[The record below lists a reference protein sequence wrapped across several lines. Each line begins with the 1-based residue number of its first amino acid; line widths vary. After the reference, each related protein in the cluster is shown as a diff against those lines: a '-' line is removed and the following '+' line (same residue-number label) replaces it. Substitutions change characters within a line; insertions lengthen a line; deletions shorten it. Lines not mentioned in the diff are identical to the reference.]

1 MGFNSHFLV
10 KNRFGVFYFQK
21 RVPNCYLIKSPS
33 LPKLVRLSLETK
45 SKKDAIKLTRLILVM
60 WDLRAKQYFKDE
72 QNYHEGMKLFQ
83 QYLKAV
89 TKYQSFED
97 ISTHFF
103 DLLDDETSSDS
114 RLLETAANY
123 HESIQIEKGVNPY
136 LDEIQRLR
144 TILGSTNGSNST
156 VNSVPLDEAFNEFIS
171 HHKTSWRE
179 DGTMESSYRVSYYP
193 VLKAVVEDCKTG
205 EITKAH
211 INQFIKI
218 VLNLPANK
226 SKMEKYR
233 DKPMLTFLTYK
244 VLEKDKLS
252 PTSQE
257 KYIRRIA
264 TFLRWLRTNDY
275 TEVELDL
282 PIKGVKFSK
291 TRSNEQRAGFTKSD
305 LGKLFNSKEYT
316 NGLHKQSAH
325 FWVPLIGLFT
335 GARLNEICQ
344 LRIKDIQLEPESN
357 RWVFDI
363 NDDKSSDPNKS
374 LKKPYH
380 ARLVPIHKKLIELGF
395 IKFVEHQKK
404 NKHQRLFPELPF
416 VSNNNKY
423 GDKLQRW
430 FNRTYKNSC
439 QIKTVN
445 ASFHSL
451 RHTVITHLVNDKKID
466 PNRIAIGFGQTPIG
480 GVTQT
485 VYTKRQSAMSYYQYF
500 DLVDFNDCFDM
511 KQIRGWT
518 YHLFNRPEL
527 SKNE

>member
-1 MGFNSHFLV
+1 MGFNSKFLV
-10 KNRFGVFYFQK
+10 QNRFGVFYFQK
-21 RVPNCYLIKSPS
+21 RVPNCYLIKSPR
-33 LPKLVRLSLETK
+33 LPKLVRLSLGTK
-45 SKKDAIKLTRLILVM
+45 SKKEAIKLSRLISVM
-60 WDLRAKQYFKDE
+60 WDLRAQQYFANE
-72 QNYHEGMKLFQ
+72 QSYHEGMKLFQ

-89 TKYQSFED
+89 VQYPKFED

-103 DLLDDETSSDS
+103 DLLDDVTSSDS
-114 RLLETAANY
+114 RLLENAVNY
-123 HESIQIEKGVNPY
+123 HESLQIDKGNNPY
-136 LDEIQRLR
+136 ANEIQQLR
-144 TILGSTNGSNST
+144 TMLSSSNKTNSS
-156 VNSVPLDEAFNEFIS
+156 VNSVQLDEAFDEFIS

-193 VLKAVVEDCKTG
+193 VLKSVIGESKTD

-233 DKPMLTFLTYK
+233 NKAMLDFLTMT
-244 VLEKDKLS
+244 VPEKDKLS

-275 TEVELDL
+275 TEIDLDL
-282 PIKGVKFSK
+282 PIKGVKFAK
-291 TRSNEQRAGFTKSD
+291 TRSNEQRASFTKAD
-305 LGKLFNSKEYT
+305 LGKLFNSKEYSH
-316 NGLHKQSAH
+316 GLHKQSAH
-325 FWVPLIGLFT
+325 FWVPLIGVFT

-344 LRIKDIQLEPESN
+344 LLVSDIQLDEETK

-363 NDDKSSDPNKS
+363 NDDKKSDPNKS

-395 IKFVEHQKK
+395 IEFVEQQKK
-404 NKHQRLFPELPF
+404 SKHKRLFPELPF

-430 FNRTYKNSC
+430 FNRTYTKNC

-445 ASFHSL
+445 TSFHSL
-451 RHTVITHLVNDKKID
+451 RHTVITHLVNEKKID
-466 PNRIAIGFGQTPIG
+466 PNRIAIGFGQTPVG

-485 VYTKRQSAMSYYQYF
+485 VYTKRQSASSYFQYF
-500 DLVDFNDCFDM
+500 DMIDFRDCIDI
-511 KQIRGWT
+511 KKIKGWK
-518 YHLFNRPEL
+518 YHQFNR
-527 SKNE
+527 S